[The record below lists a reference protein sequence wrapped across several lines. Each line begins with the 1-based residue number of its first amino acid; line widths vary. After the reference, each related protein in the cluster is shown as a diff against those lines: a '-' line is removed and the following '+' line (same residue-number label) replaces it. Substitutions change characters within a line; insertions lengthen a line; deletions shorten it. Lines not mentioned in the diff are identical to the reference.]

1 MRPWIALL
9 AFVVFQGCLGD
20 LYGGDPRIQLRNRSG
35 GAKII
40 DVRLGDLARPA
51 WKHEFDPQV
60 DSGGISEIVELP
72 ASGQLRLAVRVMGDS
87 LDTVVEFQR
96 RIPVGGFCQVE
107 VSRGADGLFR
117 AKD

>member
-9 AFVVFQGCLGD
+9 VFLAFEGCLGD

-35 GAKII
+35 AVKVV
-40 DVRLGDLARPA
+40 DVRLGETSRPA

-72 ASGQLRLAVRVMGDS
+72 AAGRLRLAVRVAGGS
-87 LDTVVEFQR
+87 LDTVVEFER
-96 RIPVGGFCQVE
+96 TIPVGGFCQVE
-107 VSRGADGLFR
+107 LAKGSDGLFR
-117 AKD
+117 LKD